1 MKEMEKNKGV
11 VGVRKGAWTKEED
24 KLLKK
29 CVQTYG
35 EGKWHLVPLRT
46 GLNRCRKSCRLRWL
60 NYLRPNLKRGIFNQ
74 DEIDLIVRLHN
85 LLGNRWTWIAG
96 RVPGRTANDIKNFWN
111 THFHKKS
118 TSPATAVG
126 ESSRRAVVV
135 KTITANNIIRPRPR
149 TLSNININNNIIN
162 CPSDKVIVT
171 TSKLTKETIIINDK
185 DINNKLKNNNVE
197 ELLDDQSINRWW
209 GDLLEMT
216 EKLDDGEFPPPLLF
230 SDQQYHPLIETPPL
244 LSPGLPPPHHNYNN
258 NNINDYCLNNNGLCL
273 DVDVWELLSF
283 RDY

>member
-1 MKEMEKNKGV
+1 MEKNKGV
-11 VGVRKGAWTKEED
+11 VGGVRKGAWTKEED
-24 KLLKK
+24 QMLKK

-85 LLGNRWTWIAG
+85 LLGNRWSWIAG

-111 THFHKKS
+111 THFHKIS
-118 TSPATAVG
+118 TSPTTAVG
-126 ESSRRAVVV
+126 ESSRTAVVV

-149 TLSNININNNIIN
+149 TVSNNNNNNIIN
-162 CPSDKVIVT
+162 YPSDEVIVT

-197 ELLDDQSINRWW
+197 ELLDDQSINKWW

-216 EKLDDGEFPPPLLF
+216 EKLDDAEFPPPLLF
-230 SDQQYHPLIETPPL
+230 SDQQYHPLIETTPL
-244 LSPGLPPPHHNYNN
+244 LSPGLPPPPPPPHNN
-258 NNINDYCLNNNGLCL
+258 NNNNNNDCLNDSGLFL
-273 DVDVWELLSF
+273 DVDVWELLNCH
-283 RDY
+283 DY

>member
-24 KLLKK
+24 QLLRK

-74 DEIDLIVRLHN
+74 DEIDLIVRLHR
-85 LLGNRWTWIAG
+85 LLGNRWSWIAG

-118 TSPATAVG
+118 TSPVTAVG
-126 ESSRRAVVV
+126 ESSRRDVVV

-149 TLSNININNNIIN
+149 TVSNNNNNNIIN
-162 CPSDKVIVT
+162 YPSDEVIVT

-185 DINNKLKNNNVE
+185 DINNNIKNNNVE
-197 ELLDDQSINRWW
+197 ELLDDQSINKWW

-230 SDQQYHPLIETPPL
+230 SDQHYHPVIQTTPL
-244 LSPGLPPPHHNYNN
+244 LSLGLPPPHHYY
-258 NNINDYCLNNNGLCL
+258 NNINNINESLNNSDLCL

-283 RDY
+283 HDY